1 MGPFFSSCIFKVIKN
16 NNNSREFYCQT
27 FDKNLSKTDLMLS
40 VRKFLKTCIA
50 LSSVSTERDVM
61 LLVGC
66 C

>member
-1 MGPFFSSCIFKVIKN
+1 MGPLSSCIFKVIKN
-16 NNNSREFYCQT
+16 NNSREFYCQT
-27 FDKNLSKTDLMLS
+27 LDKNLSKTDLMPS